1 MLMYVVVT
9 YDVNTESKAGR
20 RRLRRVAKIC
30 EDYGQRVQFSVFECS
45 VDAMRMDA
53 MLAALER
60 EIRPELDSLRVYRL
74 HGDRSGAV
82 RTLGKDMYRDFGDP
96 LIV

>member
-1 MLMYVVVT
+1 MLIVVT

-30 EDYGQRVQFSVFECS
+30 EDYGQRVQFSVFECNLNE
-45 VDAMRMDA
+45 MQMDA
-53 MLAALER
+53 MLAALSG
-60 EIRPELDSLRVYRL
+60 EIRPELDSLRIYRL
-74 HGDRSGAV
+74 HGLRSGAV
-82 RTLGKDMYRDFGDP
+82 RTLGKDVYKDFSNP

>member
-1 MLMYVVVT
+1 MHIVVT

-45 VDAMRMDA
+45 VDEMQMDA
-53 MLAALER
+53 LLAALKE
-60 EIRPELDSLRVYRL
+60 EIRPELDSLRIYRL
-74 HGDRSGAV
+74 HGQRSGAV
-82 RTLGKDMYRDFGDP
+82 HTLGKDIYLDFTDP
-96 LIV
+96 LVV

>member
-1 MLMYVVVT
+1 MHIVIT

-20 RRLRRVAKIC
+20 RRLRRIAKIC

-45 VDAMRMDA
+45 VNDMHMDA
-53 MLAALER
+53 MLAAFES
-60 EIRPELDSLRVYRL
+60 ELHPDMDSLRIYRL
-74 HGDRSGAV
+74 HGERSGAV
-82 RTLGKDMYRDFGDP
+82 KTLGKDVYCDFSEP